1 MYWGENWKHS
11 IKSIPLIA
19 ELIDFQK
26 AFDSIDRE
34 MMWKILIN
42 CEIPEKTAT
51 AIAAISS
58 SSKSSVTVRESL
70 IEAFQITAG
79 LLQGATSAPFAL
91 DYVLKQI
98 DPNHG
103 IKAHL
108 PDSHAS
114 LPELDYFAAMALS
127 LLTVAEKRDRCWWNL
142 QNLQH
147 VDLTIGLTIN
157 SDKAKILLANYQ
169 LRNQPPAS
177 LENLRMWYCLEPTL
191 EVGESMEVY
200 QDIIEVKTTLF
211 WFAVTGYSPVCR
223 VVDNNSPIEE
233 RIKYFWHQLL

>member
-1 MYWGENWKHS
+1 MYWGENWKNS

-42 CEIPEKTAT
+42 CGIPEKTVT

-58 SSKSSVTVRESL
+58 SSKSSVRVRESL
-70 IEAFQITAG
+70 IEAFQITTG
-79 LLQGATSAPFAL
+79 FLQGATSAPFAL
-91 DYVLKQI
+91 DYVLKQT

-114 LPELDYFAAMALS
+114 LPELDFADGIVSFDSNETMPSAKSMKPSKSSTRRSNNWA
-127 LLTVAEKRDRCWWNL
+127 N
-142 QNLQH
+142 
-147 VDLTIGLTIN
+147 
-157 SDKAKILLANYQ
+157 DKQ
-169 LRNQPPAS
+169 
-177 LENLRMWYCLEPTL
+177 W
-191 EVGESMEVY
+191 
-200 QDIIEVKTTLF
+200 
-211 WFAVTGYSPVCR
+211 
-223 VVDNNSPIEE
+223 
-233 RIKYFWHQLL
+233 

>member
-1 MYWGENWKHS
+1 
-11 IKSIPLIA
+11 
-19 ELIDFQK
+19 
-26 AFDSIDRE
+26 
-34 MMWKILIN
+34 MWKILIN

-70 IEAFQITAG
+70 IEAFQITA
-79 LLQGATSAPFAL
+79 APFAL

-127 LLTVAEKRDRCWWNL
+127 LLTVAEKRDRC
-142 QNLQH
+142 
-147 VDLTIGLTIN
+147 
-157 SDKAKILLANYQ
+157 
-169 LRNQPPAS
+169 
-177 LENLRMWYCLEPTL
+177 
-191 EVGESMEVY
+191 
-200 QDIIEVKTTLF
+200 
-211 WFAVTGYSPVCR
+211 
-223 VVDNNSPIEE
+223 
-233 RIKYFWHQLL
+233 